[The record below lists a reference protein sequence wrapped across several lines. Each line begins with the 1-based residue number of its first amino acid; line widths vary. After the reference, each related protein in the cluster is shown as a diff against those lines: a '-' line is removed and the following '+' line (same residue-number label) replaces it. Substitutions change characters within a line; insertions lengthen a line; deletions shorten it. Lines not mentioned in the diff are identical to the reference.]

1 MNRWPSSHAREGLYS
16 IIILCNFGQNRMT
29 RTLVTF
35 TKVIWTPGW
44 QWLLGKPKNIT
55 SNKIANI

>member
-1 MNRWPSSHAREGLYS
+1 MIMWASYQVGKGLYR
-16 IIILCNFGQNRMT
+16 ILILCNFRQNRMT

-35 TKVIWTPGW
+35 TKVILTPCW
-44 QWLLGKPKNIT
+44 HWPLGKPKNIT